1 MSTAIRTA
9 LGEAFI
15 GDTAALKA
23 LFADSTTV
31 DARLISLFSGLGIDS
46 DAATADDLAMMSNL
60 RLIAKEINSLSQ
72 SARITFIQDLKA
84 FLEISGSGAAIDA
97 YFNHKIDVPR
107 IYPKVIVLMDMLR
120 SGLGTQLHFTG
131 PSNNNAL
138 IAGTFDPLVRFGPY
152 DEDVTVQPLL
162 SSYPIY
168 DPATPATIDAAAR
181 PGDQATI
188 LETPPSC
195 GITLDPKISEYR
207 LSYAAAISSNP
218 SRMNCVLELPQN
230 TRIRDFDFCWDIKWD
245 YRNASAVS
253 QTHAI
258 YITIYSYD
266 RDNTPHHDTFL
277 LDSGTL
283 AAGGTSSGRYVLRVC
298 RILDLVY
305 HGMSRVYLP

>member
-23 LFADSTTV
+23 LFASPATV
-31 DARLISLFSGLGIDS
+31 DARLIEMMTALGIQT
-46 DAATADDLAMMSNL
+46 DAATADDLAMLANL
-60 RLIAKEINSLSQ
+60 RLIAKEISNLSQ
-72 SARITFIQDLKA
+72 PARIAFIQDLQA
-84 FLEISGSGAAIDA
+84 ILLITGSGAAIDT

-107 IYPKVIVLMDMLR
+107 IYPKTVVLMDMLR
-120 SGLGTQLHFTG
+120 SGIGTQLHFTG

-138 IAGTFDPLVRFGPY
+138 IAGTFNPLLRFGPY

-168 DPATPATIDAAAR
+168 SPATPATIDVAAR
-181 PGDQATI
+181 PGDETVI
-188 LETPPSC
+188 LETPSSC

-207 LSYAAAISSNP
+207 LSYAASLSNNP
-218 SRMNCVLELPQN
+218 TRMNCILELPQN
-230 TRIRDFDFCWDIKWD
+230 IRIHDFDFSWDIKWD
-245 YRNASAVS
+245 YRNASGVS

-266 RDNTPHHDTFL
+266 RDNTPHHDTLL
-277 LDSGTL
+277 LDSATL
-283 AAGGTSSGRYVLRVC
+283 SAGATSSGRYILRVC
-298 RILDLVY
+298 RVLDLVY